1 MARLSVESVF
11 RGGQGLVE
19 LKRTGERREM
29 AAQQKIVAGSTAT
42 EAQSQEH
49 MLGHGFYNKHS
60 QEQGTANR
68 FSLPH
73 LVDAVNAIDLTRT
86 AEHFRI
92 ADYGSAQ
99 GRNSLLPIKTAIA
112 QIKAR
117 WNPIPPIT
125 VTHTDL
131 PTNDWTTLFQ
141 TLLTSPNSYLIG
153 ETNVFAFGSGIS
165 VYREIFPPNHIALG
179 YSAIVE
185 HWLSNKPSDIPNH
198 IWSVR
203 AMGNVHEVWEA
214 QAKADWYNFLRYR
227 AVELIPSGRLVIV
240 GSGADPQGNSGAEVL
255 IDLVNDVLQSM
266 VKEGSLFADEYA
278 DMAIPT
284 YYRTEKEWCEPFEDA
299 DFIRENPLSLLH
311 YAEFA
316 EEDVYLTRY
325 KQTLDAAEFAQEYTG
340 FFLAAFEPSLF
351 VSLRTD
357 RSDLDRER
365 IIAIFSRKLETALAE
380 DPAKYSA
387 RWWLALMVIAKA

>member
-1 MARLSVESVF
+1 MAE
-11 RGGQGLVE
+11 
-19 LKRTGERREM
+19 
-29 AAQQKIVAGSTAT
+29 QQKIVARSTAP

-60 QEQGTANR
+60 QEQGMANR

-153 ETNVFAFGSGIS
+153 ETNA
-165 VYREIFPPNHIALG
+165 
-179 YSAIVE
+179 
-185 HWLSNKPSDIPNH
+185 
-198 IWSVR
+198 
-203 AMGNVHEVWEA
+203 
-214 QAKADWYNFLRYR
+214 
-227 AVELIPSGRLVIV
+227 
-240 GSGADPQGNSGAEVL
+240 
-255 IDLVNDVLQSM
+255 
-266 VKEGSLFADEYA
+266 
-278 DMAIPT
+278 
-284 YYRTEKEWCEPFEDA
+284 
-299 DFIRENPLSLLH
+299 
-311 YAEFA
+311 
-316 EEDVYLTRY
+316 
-325 KQTLDAAEFAQEYTG
+325 
-340 FFLAAFEPSLF
+340 
-351 VSLRTD
+351 
-357 RSDLDRER
+357 
-365 IIAIFSRKLETALAE
+365 
-380 DPAKYSA
+380 
-387 RWWLALMVIAKA
+387 